1 MVLLLLL
8 LLLMISGRL
17 VTRRLT
23 AASAIGGLLLAG
35 GAAGRV
41 HRIEQGDTLGALA
54 RRYGV
59 PVTAL
64 VAHNGLADPN
74 HIVAGRNLNIPEP
87 SGSHTPAAPTSQKIA
102 APAPSAPRPVAIRPD
117 RAALAPVFDEFARKA
132 GVPADLAKA
141 LAWQES
147 GWQTRITSST
157 KAVGVM
163 QLMPDTVEFVSRIL
177 LRLPANLD
185 PRDPTQNIRMGT
197 RFLKYLLD
205 RCGGNVDTALAAYYQ
220 GFRSV
225 TERGIFPDTHRYV
238 ANVKAL
244 RARFS

>member
-1 MVLLLLL
+1 MVLLMLLL
-8 LLLMISGRL
+8 FLMM
-17 VTRRLT
+17 TRRRL
-23 AASAIGGLLLAG
+23 AAAATLGGLLLAG
-35 GAAGRV
+35 GAAGRI

-59 PVTAL
+59 PIAAL
-64 VAHNGLADPN
+64 VSHNGIVDPN
-74 HIVAGRNLNIPEP
+74 RIVAGRQLNIPEP
-87 SGSHTPAAPTSQKIA
+87 SGSHAPTAQTIA
-102 APAPSAPRPVAIRPD
+102 VPAPSSPRPLAIRPD
-117 RAALAPVFDEFARKA
+117 RAGLAPVFDEFAQKA

-157 KAVGVM
+157 RAVGVM

-185 PRDPTQNIRMGT
+185 PRDPAQNIRMGT
-197 RFLKYLLD
+197 RFLRYLLD
-205 RCGGNVDTALAAYYQ
+205 RNGGNVDTALAAYYQ
-220 GFRSV
+220 GLRSV

-244 RARFS
+244 RARF